1 LLAGLISWCPGISQ
15 IQALAILL
23 VAGLPVIVLSAW
35 LLHRWVEKPLMRYGK
50 KFA

>member
-1 LLAGLISWCPGISQ
+1 
-15 IQALAILL
+15 
-23 VAGLPVIVLSAW
+23 VIVLSAW